1 MGRLCPQIWSTPFG
15 PEVSSELVLLLFIVV
30 STETKAAWS
39 FLLFHI
45 VLNYWFILVFVACKI
60 NIQKMTGDFFDNE
73 YFLIDK

>member
-45 VLNYWFILVFVACKI
+45 VLIIGLSWCLWLVK
-60 NIQKMTGDFFDNE
+60 
-73 YFLIDK
+73 